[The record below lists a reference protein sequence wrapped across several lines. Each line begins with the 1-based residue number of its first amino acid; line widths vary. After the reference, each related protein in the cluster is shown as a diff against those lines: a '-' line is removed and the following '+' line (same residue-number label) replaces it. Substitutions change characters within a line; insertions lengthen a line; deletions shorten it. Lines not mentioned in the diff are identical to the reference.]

1 MSDEKLT
8 IPEFKYLQNQ
18 KWYEEAVKSTRTR
31 KSLALQF
38 SCIMV
43 RLPQGRFLF
52 SVAND

>member
-1 MSDEKLT
+1 MSDQKLT

-18 KWYEEAVKSTRTR
+18 KWYEEAVKSTRAR
-31 KSLALQF
+31 KSLAL

-52 SVAND
+52 LVANN